1 MTTRIVWT
9 EIKLLGREPITLL
22 MSLGF
27 PALLLVLLA
36 GSFGNEPDPEMGG
49 IGGVDFYVPV
59 YAAAAIAVM
68 GLLGVPTHL
77 AAYRERGVMRRF
89 RAAGVP
95 AWKLAGAQIVVT
107 AVVAVVA
114 AGLMIAIGFGGY
126 ELNAPSSTAGVVAGF
141 LTGTLAFAALGVL
154 LGTLLPTA
162 RAAQGVGL
170 LLFFGLFFVA
180 GGGPPPSLMPDA
192 LNTAVDFTPM
202 GPLMDAVGDPWH
214 GDGLNLR
221 AMAFLAGT
229 AAVASLLAVRTLSGP
244 DD

>member
-1 MTTRIVWT
+1 MTARIVWT

-22 MSLGF
+22 MSLAF

-68 GLLGVPTHL
+68 GFLGVPTHL
-77 AAYRERGVMRRF
+77 AAYRERGVLRRF
-89 RAAGVP
+89 RAAGVS
-95 AWKLAGAQIVVT
+95 AWPLAGAQIIVT
-107 AVVAVVA
+107 ALMAAVA
-114 AGLMIAIGFGGY
+114 AALMIAIGFGGY
-126 ELNAPSSTAGVVAGF
+126 DLNAPSSALGVLAGF
-141 LTGTLAFAALGVL
+141 LVGTLAFAALGVL

-170 LLFFGLFFVA
+170 LLFFGLFFIA
-180 GGGPPPSLMPDA
+180 GGGPPPYLLPDA

-214 GDGLNLR
+214 G
-221 AMAFLAGT
+221 AGFNPT
-229 AAVASLLAVRTLSGP
+229 AVAVLLGMAVVATLLAVRRLART
-244 DD
+244 

>member
-1 MTTRIVWT
+1 MTARIVWT

-22 MSLGF
+22 MGLAF

-68 GLLGVPTHL
+68 GFLGVPTHL
-77 AAYRERGVMRRF
+77 AAYRERGVLRRF
-89 RAAGVP
+89 RAAGVS
-95 AWKLAGAQIVVT
+95 AWPLAGAQIIVT
-107 AVVAVVA
+107 ALMAAVA
-114 AGLMIAIGFGGY
+114 AALMIAIGFGGY
-126 ELNAPSSTAGVVAGF
+126 DLNAPSSTLGVLAGF
-141 LTGTLAFAALGVL
+141 LVGTLAFAALGVL

-170 LLFFGLFFVA
+170 LLFFGLFFIA
-180 GGGPPPSLMPDA
+180 GGGPPPYLLPDA

-202 GPLMDAVGDPWH
+202 GPLMDAVSDPWH
-214 GDGLNLR
+214 G
-221 AMAFLAGT
+221 AGFNPT
-229 AAVASLLAVRTLSGP
+229 AVAVLLGMAVVATLLAVRRLART
-244 DD
+244 

>member
-1 MTTRIVWT
+1 MTARIVWT

-22 MSLGF
+22 MSLAF

-68 GLLGVPTHL
+68 GFLGVPTHL
-77 AAYRERGVMRRF
+77 AAYRERGVLRRF
-89 RAAGVP
+89 RAAGVS
-95 AWKLAGAQIVVT
+95 AWPLAGAQIIVT
-107 AVVAVVA
+107 ALMAAVA
-114 AGLMIAIGFGGY
+114 AALMIAIGFGGY
-126 ELNAPSSTAGVVAGF
+126 DLNAPSSTTGVLAGF
-141 LTGTLAFAALGVL
+141 LAGTLAFAALGVL

-170 LLFFGLFFVA
+170 LLFFGLFFIA
-180 GGGPPPSLMPDA
+180 GGGPPPYLLPDA

-202 GPLMDAVGDPWH
+202 GPLMDAVSDPWH
-214 GDGLNLR
+214 GAGFNLT
-221 AMAFLAGT
+221 AVAALLGIAVMAAFLA
-229 AAVASLLAVRTLSGP
+229 VRRLART
-244 DD
+244 